1 MDPRG
6 LNTQQQAHSRTRIRV
21 VQPTPSCP
29 MCGGKDITSTWSIHA
44 FEYGTG
50 ESSVGLQARVP
61 VRQCGKCEF
70 EYLDE
75 EAERLK
81 QIAICDHLG
90 VLPPDEIRRIREDHG
105 ITRAAFAEVS
115 GLGEA
120 SLNRWENGL
129 SIQNYANDRYLR
141 LLARPEILSRVQEFT
156 AALLP
161 ETRAAG
167 AVAGRFRVV
176 EVTEV
181 LRKEQA
187 AFRLRRVA

>member
-6 LNTQQQAHSRTRIRV
+6 LNTQQQAHSRTRMRV
-21 VQPTPSCP
+21 VQSVPSCP
-29 MCGGKDITSTWSIHA
+29 MCGGEGITTTWSIHE
-44 FEYGTG
+44 FDYGTG
-50 ESSVGLQARVP
+50 ELSDGLQARVP
-61 VRQCGKCEF
+61 VRRCDTCEF

-81 QIAICDHLG
+81 HIAICGHLG
-90 VLPPDEIRRIREDHG
+90 VLPPDEIRKIREDHG
-105 ITRAAFAEVS
+105 MTRAAFAHVS

-141 LLARPEILSRVQEFT
+141 LLAHPEIMSRLQELT
-156 AALLP
+156 AARLP
-161 ETRAAG
+161 ETHAAG
-167 AVAGRFRVV
+167 VVAGRFRVV
-176 EVTEV
+176 KVTDV

>member
-1 MDPRG
+1 MNPRG
-6 LNTQQQAHSRTRIRV
+6 LNTQQQAHSRTRMRV

-29 MCGGKDITSTWSIHA
+29 MCGGEGITSMWSIHA
-44 FEYGTG
+44 FAYGTG

-61 VRQCGKCEF
+61 VRRCGKCEF

-105 ITRAAFAEVS
+105 MTRAAFAEVS